1 MLSRGGGGI
10 CLSTTVLLMI
20 PAIYTKS
27 QISLHPFQLLRP
39 APSNYEFETQSQ
51 PLTIRPPTIR

>member
-10 CLSTTVLLMI
+10 CLSTPVLLMI

-39 APSNYEFETQSQ
+39 APQTMNLKPSLN
-51 PLTIRPPTIR
+51 P